1 MAQVKR
7 LALDLLTRRE
17 HSRHELHSKLV
28 SKGCPDHIAGEALA
42 DLESSRLLS
51 DRRFAENLVQT
62 RRQRGYGPLRIQ
74 REMLDKGVDGELIQ
88 RSLDAG
94 DLQWVELSK
103 HVRRKRFGDKLPSNY
118 AERAKQARFLQY
130 RGFTFDQIRCVFDVN
145 DLE

>member
-1 MAQVKR
+1 
-7 LALDLLTRRE
+7 
-17 HSRHELHSKLV
+17 
-28 SKGCPDHIAGEALA
+28 
-42 DLESSRLLS
+42 
-51 DRRFAENLVQT
+51 LVQT

-74 REMLDKGVDGELIQ
+74 KEMRDKSVDGELIQ

-94 DLQWVELSK
+94 DPQWVELSK
-103 HVRRKRFGDKLPSNY
+103 QVRRKRFGDKLPSNY

>member
-1 MAQVKR
+1 M
-7 LALDLLTRRE
+7 
-17 HSRHELHSKLV
+17 
-28 SKGCPDHIAGEALA
+28 AGEVLA
-42 DLESSRLLS
+42 DLESWRLLS

-94 DLQWVELSK
+94 DPQWVELSK

>member
-1 MAQVKR
+1 M
-7 LALDLLTRRE
+7 
-17 HSRHELHSKLV
+17 
-28 SKGCPDHIAGEALA
+28 AGEVLA

-51 DRRFAENLVQT
+51 DRRFAEGLVQV

-74 REMLDKGVDGELIQ
+74 KEMLDKGVDGELIQ

-94 DLQWVELSK
+94 DPQWVELSK